1 MTRATILQLRDEYA
15 AILDHAGAVAE
26 HIYNTRHVVRA
37 LEDQQM
43 MLNHARWVCD
53 EILRQID
60 NLGGQQLC
68 VRYLGILQAF
78 LVVYGLVTI
87 QQTRARLDEFCW

>member
-26 HIYNTRHVVRA
+26 HIYDTRHVVRA

-60 NLGGQQLC
+60 NLGGASSAYVISASC
-68 VRYLGILQAF
+68 KPPSWC
-78 LVVYGLVTI
+78 T
-87 QQTRARLDEFCW
+87 DS